1 MTWKDGK
8 IGRHASR
15 AGMIPHNGRQ
25 VISIIAPVVYKPEL
39 GRGVKL
45 FSFTKRTM
53 W

>member
-25 VISIIAPVVYKPEL
+25 VISIIAPVVLKQGE
-39 GRGVKL
+39 GRRVKL
-45 FSFTKRTM
+45 FIPSK
-53 W
+53 